1 MEKPN
6 IVVLDGYTLNP
17 GDLSWNKL
25 KALGKVTIY
34 DRTRPEEVIPRARDA
49 RIILA
54 NKQKLSRETL
64 AALPELQCI
73 SVTAT
78 GYNNIDTE
86 AAGDLGITVCNVSGY
101 GTTAVAQHVFA
112 LILHFLNQV
121 AAHHEDVQAGGWT
134 AKEDFAYT
142 LSPITE
148 LAGKTLGIYGF
159 GQIGQQAGR
168 MGHAFGMEVISKHKH
183 PERDAQPWVRFVDLD
198 ELFRES
204 DFLTLHAP
212 LTDDN
217 AGLVNATRLE
227 SMKNTAYLI
236 NTGRG
241 GLINEPDLKAALEEG
256 TIAGAGLDVLS
267 QEPPPA
273 DHLLFGVKN
282 CVITPH
288 NAWASQEA
296 RQRLMDETVNN
307 IAAFMAGAPVNV
319 VVNGN
324 AS

>member
-1 MEKPN
+1 MKKPN

-17 GDLSWNKL
+17 GDLSWEKL
-25 KALGKVTIY
+25 EALGQVAIY
-34 DRTRPEEVIPRARDA
+34 DRTRPEAVVSRAKKA
-49 RIILA
+49 QFVLA

-64 AALPELQCI
+64 TQLPELRCI

-86 AAGDLGITVCNVSGY
+86 AAKELGITVCNVSGY

-112 LILHFLNQV
+112 LMLHFLNRV
-121 AAHHEDVQAGGWT
+121 AAHHEDVLAGGWT

-159 GQIGQQAGR
+159 GQIGRQVGKL
-168 MGHAFGMEVISKHKH
+168 GHAFGMNVIAKHKH
-183 PERDAQPWVRFVDLD
+183 PERDARPWVRFVDLD

-212 LTDDN
+212 LTEDN
-217 AGLVNATRLE
+217 AGLVNADRL
-227 SMKNTAYLI
+227 SQMKKTAYLI

-241 GLINEPDLKAALEEG
+241 GLVNEADLRAALEKDA
-256 TIAGAGLDVLS
+256 IAGAGLDVLS

-288 NAWASQEA
+288 NAWASREA
-296 RQRLMDETVNN
+296 RQRLLNETVKN
-307 IAAFMAGAPVNV
+307 IEAFLKDTPVNV
-319 VVNGN
+319 VVDGR
-324 AS
+324 S

>member
-17 GDLSWNKL
+17 GDLSWEKL
-25 KALGKVTIY
+25 EALGRLTVY
-34 DRTRPEEVIPRARDA
+34 DRSKPEEVIPRAKNA
-49 RIILA
+49 QILLA

-64 AALPELQCI
+64 SGLPELRCI

-86 AAGDLGITVCNVSGY
+86 AAKELGITVCNVSGY

-112 LILHFLNQV
+112 LMLHFLNQV
-121 AAHHEDVQAGGWT
+121 AAHHEDVLAGGWS

-159 GQIGQQAGR
+159 GQIGQHVGKL
-168 MGHAFGMEVISKHKH
+168 GHAFGMKVISKHKH
-183 PERDAQPWVRFVDLD
+183 PKRDARPWVRFVDLD
-198 ELFRES
+198 ELFEES

-212 LTDDN
+212 LTEDN
-217 AGLVNATRLE
+217 AGLINRERLQQ
-227 SMKNTAYLI
+227 MKATAYLI

-241 GLINEPDLKAALEEG
+241 GLINEPDLKAALEDRV
-256 TIAGAGLDVLS
+256 IAGAGLDVLS

-288 NAWASQEA
+288 NAWASREA
-296 RQRLMDETVNN
+296 RQRLMNESANN
-307 IAAFMAGAPVNV
+307 IRSFLAGEPVNV
-319 VVNGN
+319 VVEGN
-324 AS
+324 R

>member
-1 MEKPN
+1 MKKPN

-17 GDLSWNKL
+17 GDLSWKKL
-25 KALGKVTIY
+25 EALGQVEIY
-34 DRTRPEEVIPRARDA
+34 DRTKPEAVISRAKNA
-49 RIILA
+49 QFVLA

-64 AALPELQCI
+64 EQLPELRCI

-86 AAGDLGITVCNVSGY
+86 AAKDLGITVCNVSGY

-112 LILHFLNQV
+112 LMLHFLNQV
-121 AAHHEDVQAGGWT
+121 AAHHEDVLAGGWT

-159 GQIGQQAGR
+159 GQIGRQVGKL
-168 MGHAFGMEVISKHKH
+168 GHAFGMEVISKHKH
-183 PERDAQPWVRFVDLD
+183 PERDARPWVRFVELD

-212 LTDDN
+212 LTEDN
-217 AGLVNATRLE
+217 AGLVNEDRL
-227 SMKNTAYLI
+227 SQMKKSAYLI

-241 GLINEPDLKAALEEG
+241 GLVHEADLKVALEKGE
-256 TIAGAGLDVLS
+256 IAGAGLDVLS
-267 QEPPPA
+267 QEPPPG
-273 DHLLFGVKN
+273 DHILFGVKN

-288 NAWASQEA
+288 NAWASREA
-296 RQRLMDETVNN
+296 RQRLLSETVNN
-307 IAAFMAGAPVNV
+307 IQAFLDGKPVNV
-319 VVNGN
+319 VVDGGR
-324 AS
+324 